1 MKRSKVLRAAFVV
14 TVVGGATMEGCSLTS
29 TNPPT
34 FGGGAPCPTSAPIRG
49 EPCSLPEEISCPWEG
64 PSCPPWGALH
74 ITGRCVGGQWRL
86 FEDTCN
92 PPGIWGDGGDVPTDE
107 APPQCPS
114 SVPTQGASCDARL
127 TGPCNYTG
135 APCPPFGGAPISAS
149 CTSTGWQVTEVSCNP
164 PPDVPLDAVDAS
176 PDADASSAACPAT
189 APAAGDPCARL
200 DATPC
205 SYTVPCPGNLPISIQ
220 VVCARAVWQVVT
232 GAACNPPLDGGVDGG
247 VLNPG

>member
-1 MKRSKVLRAAFVV
+1 MKRSKALRAAFVV
-14 TVVGGATMEGCSLTS
+14 TAVGAAMEGCTS
-29 TNPPT
+29 TFTNPPLV
-34 FGGGAPCPTSAPIRG
+34 GEALCPTSAPTLG
-49 EPCSLPEEISCPWEG
+49 EPCSLPEETSCTWAG
-64 PSCPPWGALH
+64 PSCPPWGALET
-74 ITGRCVGGQWRL
+74 TGRCVGGQWSL
-86 FEDTCN
+86 SGGSCN

-135 APCPPFGGAPISAS
+135 APCPPFGGAPISAT

-164 PPDVPLDAVDAS
+164 PPPDVPLDAVDATA
-176 PDADASSAACPAT
+176 DVDASSAACPAT
-189 APAAGDPCARL
+189 APAAGDPCARV
-200 DATPC
+200 DTTPC
-205 SYTVPCPGNLPISIQ
+205 SYTVPCLGNLPISIQ

-232 GAACNPPLDGGVDGG
+232 GAACNPPLDAGADGT